1 MGIIIRQSVK
11 TTLVNFIGVGVAA
24 ISTLFI
30 YPLFPDIYGFAQ
42 FIIGTAALFV
52 PFASIGLVSTI
63 IKFFPKFQT
72 KDNVNHG
79 MLSMLLI
86 GFILLF
92 GIFLVVF
99 LLFREPLMGA
109 LRDIGVDSKSM
120 LPTYIL
126 VILIITAAIIFRDI
140 LIAYSTSNKRIVWPQ
155 IISQLGIKIFMP
167 IAVLAFGF
175 YGWGK
180 MDFAYSLIAFFIVVG
195 LLLVVYL
202 KYLGVFKLR
211 KPNWDFLQ
219 NHDRKEIFNYGV
231 FSSFNQLG
239 VGLAFRIDAVMIPM
253 LLSFSSGGIYAMM
266 LFLSNVIDIP
276 ARAVRSI
283 AAPIISESWNS
294 GDMQEIKTIYKKSA
308 LNLAIPGIAILLLIW
323 FSFDS
328 IASISSDPS
337 KLLAGKYAFLFLGIG
352 KLFDLFT
359 SVNDQIIVYS
369 PKYKYNLI
377 FILILGLLNVIL
389 NFYLIKKYGI
399 TGAAIASC
407 IAYLVY
413 NSIKLLFIQVSY
425 KMNPFASGL
434 LKVIVIG
441 VLIASVMYFLPV
453 INYSLLEI
461 IKNGM
466 VIGLIYFPVIYIL
479 NISPDF
485 NKLCNIVLTK
495 IKSIV

>member
-11 TTLVNFIGVGVAA
+11 TTLVNFIGVGIAA

-42 FIIGTAALFV
+42 FLVGTAALFV

-72 KDNVNHG
+72 SDHSNQG
-79 MLSMLLI
+79 MLSMLLL
-86 GFILLF
+86 GFIFLF
-92 GIFLVVF
+92 GIFLIVF
-99 LLFREPLMGA
+99 LGFRGPLLGV

-120 LPTYIL
+120 LPTYLL

-140 LIAYSTSNKRIVWPQ
+140 LIAYSTSNKRIVVPQ

-167 IAVLAFGF
+167 IAVLTFGF
-175 YGWGK
+175 YGWAK

-202 KYLGVFKLR
+202 RYLGVFKLG
-211 KPNWDFLQ
+211 KPNWAFLQ
-219 NHDRKEIFNYGV
+219 NHDRKEIFDYGI

-283 AAPIISESWNS
+283 AAPIISESWNG
-294 GDMQEIKTIYKKSA
+294 GDKEEISTIYKKSA
-308 LNLAIPGIAILLLIW
+308 LNLVIPGIAILLLIW

-337 KLLAGKYAFLFLGIG
+337 KLMAGKYVFLFLGIG

-377 FILILGLLNVIL
+377 FILILGVINVVLNY
-389 NFYLIKKYGI
+389 YLIKKYGI

-407 IAYLVY
+407 IAYLIY

-425 KMNPFASGL
+425 KMNPFTPEL
-434 LKVIVIG
+434 FKVVIVG
-441 VLIASVMYFLPV
+441 VLIAGLMYILPV
-453 INYSLLEI
+453 INFSLIEI
-461 IKNGM
+461 VKNAA

-485 NKLCNIVLTK
+485 NKLCNIVINK